1 MRMKRLLV
9 CTVLALG
16 GCQSTTDEPN
26 QTTVLAGDYRAV
38 SECFYRNV
46 ATTPGYKK
54 SDAPS
59 IGTTTIEGSM
69 DGGSTDKI
77 DFIAT
82 GEGITKVQAQLGTPG
97 ADKAWARYLSVLR
110 ECDEPSAG
118 AL

>member
-1 MRMKRLLV
+1 MKRLTVCLMLV
-9 CTVLALG
+9 LG

-26 QTTVLAGDYRAV
+26 QTTVLAGDYRAL
-38 SECFYRNV
+38 SDCFYRGV

-54 SDAPS
+54 IEAPS
-59 IGTTTIEGSM
+59 TSTTTITGRT
-69 DGGSTDKI
+69 DGGSADKI

-97 ADKAWARYLSVLR
+97 ADKAWAHYLSVLKQC
-110 ECDEPSAG
+110 EEPSTG

>member
-1 MRMKRLLV
+1 MKRLTVCLMLV
-9 CTVLALG
+9 LG

-38 SECFYRNV
+38 ADCFYRKV

-54 SDAPS
+54 TEAPS
-59 IGTTTIEGSM
+59 TSTTTITGST
-69 DGGSTDKI
+69 DGGSADKI
-77 DFIAT
+77 NFTAT

-97 ADKAWARYLSVLR
+97 ADKAWAHYLSVLKQC
-110 ECDEPSAG
+110 EEPSTG